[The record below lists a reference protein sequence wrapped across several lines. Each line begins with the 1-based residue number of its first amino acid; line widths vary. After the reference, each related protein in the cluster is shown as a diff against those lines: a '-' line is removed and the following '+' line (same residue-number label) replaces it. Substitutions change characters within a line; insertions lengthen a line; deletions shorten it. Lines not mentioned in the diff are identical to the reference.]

1 MKRSFFVTL
10 GLIISRYSAFGAV
23 PRDSEEFSIA
33 LKRAEEIADGFARHP
48 ANNHPFFKTLEEE
61 VDKGLTP
68 QQFEFIWK
76 NYGYRTAG
84 TFISVMNQAIHEA
97 KKGNF
102 EFLPYVMTNA
112 GEEGGSI
119 DKEGNIIP
127 AHMGACQDAF
137 NTLGKTIYGQDPI
150 EVAKIDESEVLPEV
164 LEFRRKQEAASKAPG
179 EIITGRF
186 LGHENAASGMLR
198 AFEKI
203 FIAQKG
209 NFNEEQYN
217 IMVQYFRFHIPE
229 SETEFGIED
238 RHGKDA
244 ILVTAAALYKNL
256 NTVVE
261 EQILEGGKE
270 MLDAQETLWNAM
282 KLRLEELGR
291 DKDHERIPPKK
302 GPFLN
307 SKDDIEIGKRRSG
320 MEVFNDGSSEKFSP
334 NSVPTSKERTFL
346 PEVKTLSGNPVI
358 PSKESQ
364 SLGK

>member
-1 MKRSFFVTL
+1 MKKSFLITL
-10 GLIISRYSAFGAV
+10 GLIISRYSAYSLGVV
-23 PRDSEEFSIA
+23 PRDSEEFSSA

-68 QQFEFIWK
+68 KQFEFIWK

-112 GEEGGSI
+112 GEEGGSV
-119 DKEGNIIP
+119 DKEGKIIP

-137 NTLGKTIYGQDPI
+137 NTLGKIYGQEPI
-150 EVAKIDESEVLPEV
+150 EVAKINEAELLPEV

-229 SETEFGIED
+229 SEIEFGVED

-256 NTVVE
+256 NTIVE
-261 EQILEGGKE
+261 QQILEGGKE

-282 KLRLEELGR
+282 KRRLEELGHG
-291 DKDHERIPPKK
+291 KDHERIPPKK
-302 GPFLN
+302 RLLLK
-307 SKDDIEIGKRRSG
+307 SKDDFEIGEKIIR
-320 MEVFNDGSSEKFSP
+320 MVVFENSHTENLSP
-334 NSVPTSKERTFL
+334 NFTPTSKTENFIS
-346 PEVKTLSGNPVI
+346 EASTLNGDPVF
-358 PSKESQ
+358 PSKDSSRQ
-364 SLGK
+364 

>member
-1 MKRSFFVTL
+1 MNKSFLITL
-10 GLIISRYSAFGAV
+10 GLIISRYSAYSLRAL
-23 PRDSEEFSIA
+23 PRDSEEFSRA
-33 LKRAEEIADGFARHP
+33 LKRAEEIADEFAQHP

-112 GEEGGSI
+112 GEEGGSV
-119 DKEGNIIP
+119 DKEGKIIP

-137 NTLGKTIYGQDPI
+137 NTLGNVYGQEPI
-150 EVAKIDESEVLPEV
+150 EVAKINEFELLPEV

-179 EIITGRF
+179 EVITGRF

-217 IMVQYFRFHIPE
+217 IMVQYFRFHIPQ

-256 NTVVE
+256 NTIVE
-261 EQILEGGKE
+261 QQILEGGKE

-291 DKDHERIPPKK
+291 DKDHERIPPNK
-302 GPFLN
+302 GSFLK
-307 SKDDIEIGKRRSG
+307 SQDDSEIGRKSIS
-320 MEVFNDGSSEKFSP
+320 VVVLDDSSTEILSP
-334 NSVPTSKERTFL
+334 NSAPTSSAEDFISKVTKL
-346 PEVKTLSGNPVI
+346 TGNPVF
-358 PSKESQ
+358 PSKDSPQ
-364 SLGK
+364 K